1 MSTVL
6 QETANKK
13 VSKMM
18 TKNQNKGEAA
28 TWSLSKSVGET
39 NQAIADN
46 VVSGQERSMKFDQSV
61 VENGVEVL
69 KSHADHT
76 RSIIEEFVGEPEKS
90 QAFFQTMTNG
100 AIA

>member
-18 TKNQNKGEAA
+18 TKNQNKVEEA

-46 VVSGQERSMKFDQSV
+46 VVSAQERNMKFAQSV
-61 VENGVEVL
+61 FENGVEP
-69 KSHADHT
+69 S
-76 RSIIEEFVGEPEKS
+76 PEWNRG
-90 QAFFQTMTNG
+90 T
-100 AIA
+100 